1 MERAPLAGDRRSPAP
16 GLPGPLPG
24 APKPGNSSPSPRPTA
39 AAPALGLWRPAGLDG
54 ATSPRAGATRVPL
67 RNSACRVAKKR
78 TDPSSSLPEAQSA
91 AQTPSRLHSLRRTA
105 SQPTT
110 TPPRR
115 RDGRTR
121 RKCGQTSP
129 APGSGFWQ
137 TPLLLLLLL
146 LHGAPRRYPPRAPAF
161 SAQAHEPARF
171 SREKRSGFSFP
182 AEPAGSVFP
191 RRGCRGPSGMS
202 APSRAGRSG
211 TGGGVPSSPECAGSA
226 GEGRRRARQC
236 HGLIFIPISWCGV
249 APLPPLPPRP
259 GRAGR
264 GAPGCRGTSRGR
276 AQAAVEGTGSPSV
289 WGRRLWVGGGAP
301 RTL

>member
-16 GLPGPLPG
+16 GLPGPLLG

-91 AQTPSRLHSLRRTA
+91 VQTPSRLHSLRRTA

-137 TPLLLLLLL
+137 TPLLLLLLTEPPVATLRAL
-146 LHGAPRRYPPRAPAF
+146 LPSPPRRMSLPGSPEKSEVAFLSPQSRLDPSSRGGVAGAPR
-161 SAQAHEPARF
+161 
-171 SREKRSGFSFP
+171 G
-182 AEPAGSVFP
+182 
-191 RRGCRGPSGMS
+191 
-202 APSRAGRSG
+202 
-211 TGGGVPSSPECAGSA
+211 
-226 GEGRRRARQC
+226 
-236 HGLIFIPISWCGV
+236 
-249 APLPPLPPRP
+249 
-259 GRAGR
+259 
-264 GAPGCRGTSRGR
+264 
-276 AQAAVEGTGSPSV
+276 
-289 WGRRLWVGGGAP
+289 
-301 RTL
+301 